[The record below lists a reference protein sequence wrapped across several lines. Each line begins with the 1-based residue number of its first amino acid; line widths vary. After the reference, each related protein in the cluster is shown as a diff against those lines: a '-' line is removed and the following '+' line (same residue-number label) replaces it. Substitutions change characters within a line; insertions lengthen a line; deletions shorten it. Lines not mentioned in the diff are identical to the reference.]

1 MIGLMR
7 SDEGAMD
14 SPKKPSLVRRGF
26 VIVLALTLLLCFL
39 AVVIPN
45 QMRSMKSTKSTQIL
59 SDLRM
64 LDAAIDRYVME
75 DGGGASLS
83 SSPELHES
91 GPAETVDS
99 LKLAPSLDAKGILEQ
114 MEQPPVIIMSS
125 SKSYVLPGALGV
137 ESLLKKEGDK
147 PQAIMPSSKSGPVVA
162 PGTVQALGDELSRI
176 INRPQSPPQPPAK

>member
-1 MIGLMR
+1 
-7 SDEGAMD
+7 MD

-26 VIVLALTLLLCFL
+26 VITLSLTLLLCFL

-64 LDAAIDRYVME
+64 LDAAIDRYVLE
-75 DGGGASLS
+75 IKGGASLG
-83 SSPELHES
+83 SSPESHAS
-91 GPAETVDS
+91 VRDETVDS

-114 MEQPPVIIMSS
+114 MDQPPVVIMSS
-125 SKSYVLPGALGV
+125 SKSYVLPGALGL
-137 ESLLKKEGDK
+137 ESLLKKEGNK

-162 PGTVQALGDELSRI
+162 PGTVQALSDELSRI